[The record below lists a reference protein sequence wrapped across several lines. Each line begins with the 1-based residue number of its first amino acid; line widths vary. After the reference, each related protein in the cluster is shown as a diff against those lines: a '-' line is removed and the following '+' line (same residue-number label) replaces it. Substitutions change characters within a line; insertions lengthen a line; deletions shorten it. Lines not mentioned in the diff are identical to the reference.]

1 MPADEGKRTL
11 PDLPSAEN
19 LRKQAKE
26 RLAELRA
33 KTPSV
38 RLTHAQFILA
48 REYGFADWTAMQ
60 AEVARRTNS
69 PGRIR
74 AHILRASVAVS
85 RAGPTNERD
94 DMQFIGMSPLAVTSI
109 VLLVVIGLG
118 LILFSSFK
126 YP

>member
-69 PGRIR
+69 LRGMRARIF
-74 AHILRASVAVS
+74 RASVAVS
-85 RAGPTNERD
+85 RADPAKEPD
-94 DMQFIGMSPLAVTSI
+94 DMQPIGMRPMALTFFLI
-109 VLLVVIGLG
+109 VLIGLG
-118 LILFSSFK
+118 LILFGTLK

>member
-19 LRKQAKE
+19 LRMQAKE

-38 RLTHAQFILA
+38 QLTHAQFILA

-69 PGRIR
+69 PRQIR
-74 AHILRASVAVS
+74 ARILRASGVVP
-85 RAGPTNERD
+85 RADPAKDSD
-94 DMQFIGMSPLAVTSI
+94 DIQPIGMRPMALTV
-109 VLLVVIGLG
+109 VLVVLIGLG
-118 LILFSSFK
+118 LILFGSLK
-126 YP
+126 

>member
-11 PDLPSAEN
+11 PDIPSAEN

-33 KTPSV
+33 KAPSV

-69 PGRIR
+69 PRGMR
-74 AHILRASVAVS
+74 ARILRSSVAFP
-85 RAGPTNERD
+85 RADPAKEPD
-94 DMQFIGMSPLAVTSI
+94 DMQLIGMRPMALTVVLI
-109 VLLVVIGLG
+109 VLIGIG
-118 LILFSSFK
+118 LILFSALK

>member
-33 KTPSV
+33 KTPSA

-48 REYGFADWTAMQ
+48 REYGFTDWTAMQ

-69 PGRIR
+69 PRGMR
-74 AHILRASVAVS
+74 ARILRSSVAVP
-85 RAGPTNERD
+85 RADLANEPD
-94 DMQFIGMSPLAVTSI
+94 DMEPIGMRPMALTVVLAV
-109 VLLVVIGLG
+109 LIGLG
-118 LILFSSFK
+118 LILFGSLK